1 MAGKIDV
8 SEFFEIFLLMFL
20 LNIEKKLDPK
30 LSDAILWRL
39 ITQLIFFA
47 FTCSKSTIETL
58 EKGVKYVQSQWRR
71 SRVFIVNFEH
81 ISLFRHIH
89 LHINI
94 FTCYLLVQQVLL
106 LSQQF

>member
-8 SEFFEIFLLMFL
+8 SEFFDTFLMFL

-39 ITQLIFFA
+39 NTQLTFFA

-58 EKGVKYVQSQWRR
+58 EKGVKYV
-71 SRVFIVNFEH
+71 
-81 ISLFRHIH
+81 
-89 LHINI
+89 
-94 FTCYLLVQQVLL
+94 
-106 LSQQF
+106 

>member
-8 SEFFEIFLLMFL
+8 SDFFDTFLMFL

-39 ITQLIFFA
+39 NTQLTFFA
-47 FTCSKSTIETL
+47 FTCSKSIIETL
-58 EKGVKYVQSQWRR
+58 EKGVKYVESQWRR

-81 ISLFRHIH
+81 ISLFKHIH

-94 FTCYLLVQQVLL
+94 FTCYLLVQQFLL